1 MLRQVSRSGLRLTR
15 SCGAGGLKGSGALT
29 LNGQTLN
36 IQAASGQ
43 THTYEGTLGEGTL
56 DVSGAGTQV
65 LRSSGADTGLTISGG
80 NLVLQGKADV
90 DGARLSYGNL
100 VNSGNLT
107 IQASD
112 NSLTAVNTTLSVEN
126 ASFSSGSSTTFTL
139 NTDADMTASFIEA
152 SGDVVIEDGA
162 SFHVT
167 SIPDVNITWKSGN
180 PMELTLMELTGDC
193 RKCRTLLNSAKGF
206 LIRTV

>member
-1 MLRQVSRSGLRLTR
+1 MPGTGTLAIAEGASLGLAADSTLSGVVLDLDG
-15 SCGAGGLKGSGALT
+15 SLSLEADGSAGGLNGSGSLE
-29 LNGQTLN
+29 LNGQTLQ

-139 NTDADMTASFIEA
+139 NTDADMTAQL
-152 SGDVVIEDGA
+152 
-162 SFHVT
+162 H
-167 SIPDVNITWKSGN
+167 
-180 PMELTLMELTGDC
+180 
-193 RKCRTLLNSAKGF
+193 
-206 LIRTV
+206 